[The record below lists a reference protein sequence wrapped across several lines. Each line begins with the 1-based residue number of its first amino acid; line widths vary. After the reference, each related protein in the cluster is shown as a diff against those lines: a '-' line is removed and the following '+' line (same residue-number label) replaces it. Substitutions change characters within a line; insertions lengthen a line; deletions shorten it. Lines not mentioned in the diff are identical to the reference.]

1 MSLVENINRRK
12 RLGISR
18 SKKKSTISPKAY
30 KAMQN
35 KWKKKQEITMPSHY
49 GHKNKKMSAKKK
61 KLAKAYGDPNKIT
74 RGDVIAMAKRK
85 KNLGMKGA

>member
-18 SKKKSTISPKAY
+18 SKKKSTISKKAY

-35 KWKKKQEITMPSHY
+35 KWKKKQELIMPSHY
-49 GHKNKKMSAKKK
+49 GHKNKMSDKKK

-85 KNLGMKGA
+85 KKLGIKSA